1 MLPAPPQLLN
11 QEPPRPQQ
19 LGLPDFTIAPHLGH
33 SELTVVV
40 VVSASVFMYIGQDTK
55 EKHSQQSLFSLCGK
69 VVSLQ
74 LTLAGRHAL
83 EPLVI
88 NIFVADTSAV
98 LKPGTAR
105 SAATLSAGFLK
116 RAAFGARRRFCYC

>member
-1 MLPAPPQLLN
+1 MV
-11 QEPPRPQQ
+11 
-19 LGLPDFTIAPHLGH
+19 PHLGH

-74 LTLAGRHAL
+74 LTLTGRHAL

-88 NIFVADTSAV
+88 SIFVADTSAV
-98 LKPGTAR
+98 LKPSPTRSTA
-105 SAATLSAGFLK
+105 TVSAGFRE
-116 RAAFGARRRFCYC
+116 RATRGARCHFHDR